1 MEAMIYELTEKRFT
15 NRYYTFLSFFTP
27 NVYFSDDSEEE
38 GRGNDMILDFLRNND
53 SYTGA
58 VARSN
63 FKKISTVPSLSIAF
77 MVCRVL
83 LHTLSP

>member
-1 MEAMIYELTEKRFT
+1 VGSEMCIR
-15 NRYYTFLSFFTP
+15 
-27 NVYFSDDSEEE
+27 DS
-38 GRGNDMILDFLRNND
+38 